1 MRNIL
6 KQSSFL
12 FLAQS
17 LTRVIGFF
25 YTIYLARALGVS
37 DFGLLTAALAYFSI
51 ISSIADLGFSRFLI
65 REVAKDRAKASQLLW
80 NISLLRLTLT
90 SVLFAIFAVGLY
102 ILDADKMRVSLILLA
117 TIAIL
122 PQAIALTFDAIF
134 VGIRKLQFSA
144 ASLLMSSLATAA
156 LGFYLV
162 RSGFGP
168 MGAVNALI
176 LGQVIYVT
184 SLLYFLF
191 KNEKPIFSAVNLT
204 IIKKIIGG
212 SLPYGLLGILGLLYF
227 RIDTILLSYLK
238 GNYETGIYGAAYKF
252 LEGIIFIPGAFS
264 AALFP
269 ALAKLHD
276 GNKGEMKRLYFK
288 SLKLMGAIG
297 MILFF
302 SYFLILP
309 EIIKIFL
316 PNYLQ
321 AVEAVRILSLAIP
334 FIFLATPGVQVL
346 FSSEKYLKTVILLS
360 LFTLGFNVI
369 LNLIFIPKFGFI
381 AASWIT
387 VLSEIL
393 SFMIFLLLIRIKIF
407 LK

>member
-1 MRNIL
+1 MKNIL
-6 KQSSFL
+6 KQTSWL
-12 FLAQS
+12 FAAQS

-25 YTIYLARALGVS
+25 YTVFLARVLGVS
-37 DFGLLTAALAYFSI
+37 DFGLYTVALAYFAI
-51 ISSIADLGFSRFLI
+51 ISSVADLGFNRFLI
-65 REVAKDRAKASQLLW
+65 REVAKDRGKASQLLW

-102 ILDADKMRVSLILLA
+102 ILDADKMRVGLILLA
-117 TIAIL
+117 TLAIL

-134 VGIRKLQFSA
+134 VGMQKLQFSA
-144 ASLLMSSLATAA
+144 ISLFISSLATAA

-162 RSGFGP
+162 NKGFGP

-176 LGQVIYVT
+176 FGQVIYVIF
-184 SLLYFLF
+184 LLYFLF
-191 KNEKPIFSAVNLT
+191 KNEKPVLSVINLT
-204 IIKKIIGG
+204 IIKKIMIG

-227 RIDTILLSYLK
+227 RIDTILLSYLR
-238 GNYETGIYGAAYKF
+238 GNFETGIYGAAYKF
-252 LEGIIFIPGAFS
+252 LESIIFIPGAFS
-264 AALFP
+264 LALFP
-269 ALAKLHD
+269 VLARFHD
-276 GNKGEMKRLYFK
+276 ENRGEMKKLYFK
-288 SLKLMGAIG
+288 SLKLMGAVG
-297 MILFF
+297 MILFLV
-302 SYFLILP
+302 YILILP
-309 EIIKIFL
+309 EVIRLFL

-321 AVEAVRILSLAIP
+321 AIEAVRILSLAIP

-387 VLSEIL
+387 VASEIL
-393 SFMIFLLLIRIKIF
+393 SFFVFFLFIKRKIF
-407 LK
+407 IQ